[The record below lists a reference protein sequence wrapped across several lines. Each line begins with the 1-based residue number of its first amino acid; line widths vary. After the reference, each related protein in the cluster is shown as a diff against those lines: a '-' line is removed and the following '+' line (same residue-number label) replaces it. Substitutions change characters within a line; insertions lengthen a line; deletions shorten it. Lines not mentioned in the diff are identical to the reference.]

1 MNSGHHP
8 TVLSVTLSFF
18 FSPWKSPLDTP
29 TWTVMGNHICN
40 VPYLKEN
47 SSDQPNS
54 SLIIIN
60 IYNDMVCLHRHTRVR
75 TWKPNLFSP
84 SSFLSGFCTKIKNV
98 IWASKKKTD
107 GPADSEGEYSQVCLC
122 RRSSHGI
129 FIRQVVLSKSA
140 YSSYKIM
147 WNLFKINKPPSKR
160 LPQSPE

>member
-1 MNSGHHP
+1 MNSRHHP

-29 TWTVMGNHICN
+29 TWTVMGNHIRN

-60 IYNDMVCLHRHTRVR
+60 IYNDMVCLHRHTRVH
-75 TWKPNLFSP
+75 TWKPNIFSP

-98 IWASKKKTD
+98 IWASKKRPMTPQTQK
-107 GPADSEGEYSQVCLC
+107 ENIVRYVCVGGALTAFLSGKLC
-122 RRSSHGI
+122 CQSLHT
-129 FIRQVVLSKSA
+129 VL
-140 YSSYKIM
+140 
-147 WNLFKINKPPSKR
+147 KINKPPSKR